1 MEFLSGVGFFF
12 TFVIFYFRNE
22 RKFGNIYLG
31 LFFLFF
37 NIINLLHYLF
47 TFSNSKTFI
56 AVLLSTPLYAC
67 IYLIGPFAF
76 LYVRSIL
83 SGDLTFKKKDYL
95 HFVIFAIVFLGI
107 IPFNL
112 SDWDIK
118 INAATAIISHSWAE
132 LETFKINKFIGFKLK
147 YYVRMVHLFGYL
159 LYIWQILLSN
169 KYESK
174 KIIIE
179 KNENINNRQILFFF
193 IGMITILSICLFFLL
208 HLYLTAHQKSTFLI
222 QANVLIGIIFVGIL
236 LIMIT
241 LIFYP
246 NLIFGV
252 QQIDFDGEVLGHKYT
267 MSSDDLD
274 EGKKEN
280 FTFDEAFIQ
289 QIQNSL
295 RIWEKEKK
303 YLSLDASLV
312 SLAKDINIPLHHL
325 RYYFNQLSKEK
336 FIDWR
341 NNLRVDYAV
350 ELIKKGKG
358 KDKTI
363 ETLGNESGFKTY
375 SSFIQFFKQR
385 TGVLPSDYNKN
396 HNSKMLE

>member
-1 MEFLSGVGFFF
+1 MELLSGVGFFF

-83 SGDLTFKKKDYL
+83 SGDLTFKKQDYL
-95 HFVIFAIVFLGI
+95 HFVMFAIVFLGI

-112 SDWDIK
+112 ANWDIK
-118 INAATAIISHSWAE
+118 INAATAVINHSWAE
-132 LETFKINKFIGFKLK
+132 LETFKINKFISFKLN
-147 YYVRMVHLFGYL
+147 YYLRMVHLFGYL
-159 LYIWQILLSN
+159 LYIWQILLSH

-174 KIIIE
+174 KIFVE
-179 KNENINNRQILFFF
+179 KNEFINSRQILFFF
-193 IGMITILSICLFFLL
+193 IGMITILSFCLFFLF

-222 QANVLIGIIFVGIL
+222 QANVLIGIIFIGIL
-236 LIMIT
+236 LIMIA

-246 NLIFGV
+246 HLIFGI
-252 QQIDFDGEVLGHKYT
+252 QQVDVDSEVLERKHKKP
-267 MSSDDLD
+267 SLELD
-274 EGKKEN
+274 EGPKEN
-280 FTFDEAFIQ
+280 FPLEEVYIE

-303 YLSLDASLV
+303 YLSLDATMV

-325 RYYFNQLSKEK
+325 RYYFNQFSNEK

-350 ELIKKGKG
+350 ELIKQGKG

-396 HNSKMLE
+396 HNSNVLE